1 MGGEND
7 DYEIVVYKLKH
18 FSTGRLLHMIQ
29 FYLLM
34 RASRQLAGEYCA
46 QIFGDGWPVLLNEV
60 ETRSQFESNSDFLEG
75 SNTDEDLAEA
85 LAAGYN
91 DDICSVHE
99 VAYPEQEAGW
109 KEEWGH
115 QRQDAIRR
123 CGPGPLMGFEPV
135 EAECWIPSAT
145 SIISILRYL
154 TAYQWSD
161 L

>member
-1 MGGEND
+1 
-7 DYEIVVYKLKH
+7 
-18 FSTGRLLHMIQ
+18 MIQ

-34 RASRQLAGEYCA
+34 RVSRQLAGEYCA

-60 ETRSQFESNSDFLEG
+60 ETRSQFEWAPLPQPRAANRSNSDLLEG

-135 EAECWIPSAT
+135 EVGIESLDPHNRVST
-145 SIISILRYL
+145 YL
-154 TAYQWSD
+154 AG
-161 L
+161 LG